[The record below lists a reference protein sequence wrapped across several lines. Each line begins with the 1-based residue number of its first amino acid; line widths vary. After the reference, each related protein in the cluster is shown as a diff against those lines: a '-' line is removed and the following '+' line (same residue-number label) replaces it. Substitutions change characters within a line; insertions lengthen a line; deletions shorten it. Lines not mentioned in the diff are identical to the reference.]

1 MERHVNMAE
10 ISDGKRYKSTDMA
23 RIGCNECEG
32 CSDCC
37 REVGS
42 SIVLD
47 PWDVYMLEKNLSC
60 GFERLLGRHLELN
73 VVDGVVLPNLRL
85 LENGEGCTFLDEHGR
100 CSIHDFR
107 PGFCRLF
114 PLGRLYEEGT
124 FSYFLQIAE
133 CRKGNRTKV
142 KINKWLGIANL
153 AAYEKFICQWHYLLK
168 EVQVRAKEM
177 DEQELRGWNM
187 YFLQEFYVRP
197 HQGDDFYGQFALRYE
212 AAKEKWRNQ

>member
-60 GFERLLGRHLELN
+60 R
-73 VVDGVVLPNLRL
+73 
-85 LENGEGCTFLDEHGR
+85 
-100 CSIHDFR
+100 
-107 PGFCRLF
+107 RLF
-114 PLGRLYEEGT
+114 
-124 FSYFLQIAE
+124 QA
-133 CRKGNRTKV
+133 V
-142 KINKWLGIANL
+142 
-153 AAYEKFICQWHYLLK
+153 
-168 EVQVRAKEM
+168 
-177 DEQELRGWNM
+177 
-187 YFLQEFYVRP
+187 
-197 HQGDDFYGQFALRYE
+197 E
-212 AAKEKWRNQ
+212 AAQERTLA

>member
-60 GFERLLGRHLELN
+60 GFEGLLGRHLELN

-85 LENGEGCTFLDEHGR
+85 LENREGCTFLDGRGR
-100 CSIHDFR
+100 CSIHAFR

-114 PLGRLYEEGT
+114 PLGRLYEDGT
-124 FSYFLQIAE
+124 FSYFLQTAGVWSATIA
-133 CRKGNRTKV
+133 
-142 KINKWLGIANL
+142 
-153 AAYEKFICQWHYLLK
+153 YL
-168 EVQVRAKEM
+168 
-177 DEQELRGWNM
+177 
-187 YFLQEFYVRP
+187 
-197 HQGDDFYGQFALRYE
+197 
-212 AAKEKWRNQ
+212 

>member
-60 GFERLLGRHLELN
+60 GFEGLLGRHLELN

-85 LENGEGCTFLDEHGR
+85 LENGEG
-100 CSIHDFR
+100 
-107 PGFCRLF
+107 
-114 PLGRLYEEGT
+114 
-124 FSYFLQIAE
+124 
-133 CRKGNRTKV
+133 
-142 KINKWLGIANL
+142 
-153 AAYEKFICQWHYLLK
+153 
-168 EVQVRAKEM
+168 
-177 DEQELRGWNM
+177 
-187 YFLQEFYVRP
+187 
-197 HQGDDFYGQFALRYE
+197 
-212 AAKEKWRNQ
+212 